1 MRSASPGPNKGRANP
16 ARPRSSLLP
25 PSASVERQLGK
36 HSWDRQKHVR
46 SLGCLQ
52 ISCCFAWCFVKW
64 GAHFLLDKEMRLF
77 VWRVSRTNCPTLT
90 TPLCKH
96 AAPCLATLSVGE
108 LTSVSPSR
116 YLGPA
121 ERHVQELS
129 SDRVLQG
136 LQPEVAALKSSA
148 WFDWELSSHSWAAF
162 KCPERVEARCA
173 ALRLPWAASLRRAK

>member
-16 ARPRSSLLP
+16 ARSRSSLLP

-90 TPLCKH
+90 THVWKITDLTVCH
-96 AAPCLATLSVGE
+96 SICGQEAVIRDAIANSWQSQSCAFAVAVG
-108 LTSVSPSR
+108 
-116 YLGPA
+116 
-121 ERHVQELS
+121 RH
-129 SDRVLQG
+129 
-136 LQPEVAALKSSA
+136 
-148 WFDWELSSHSWAAF
+148 
-162 KCPERVEARCA
+162 
-173 ALRLPWAASLRRAK
+173 RL